1 MKKIKKLMI
10 IDGHAFAFRSYFAFS
25 ASNLTNSMTGL
36 PSGAVFG
43 FFRMLFKLL
52 QDFDISHI
60 AVTFD
65 PGTRLDRNDLFENY
79 KATRKPMPDDL
90 RPQIKEIIELL
101 NVLEFPVLKI
111 DHKEADDI
119 IGTLCYQFRKESE
132 EILILSGDKDLYQLL
147 STNIHMLRG
156 KKGVS
161 EFQKIDPAWV
171 EQEIGITTDQVT
183 DYMAI
188 LGDSSDNIPGVKGI
202 GEKGAAKLIQE
213 YKSLEAIYKN
223 IDTISNPSL
232 KEKLLSNKDNAF
244 LSKKLATIECDLNLN
259 INADHLL
266 LPNYLEEKKVF
277 HFKNKGYNVLFRDLA
292 KKAGIKDLSS
302 VQDSVSSESDSKKS
316 PAKKKKNSKLTKN
329 SEIDSQGN
337 EGLVSKLDLNENSSS
352 QKGKYNRI
360 HSSEEL
366 KKIISNIKDG
376 TILSIDTET
385 TSVNPNDADLLG
397 ISFSWQEKV
406 GYYIPISY
414 SESLYALALPKA
426 QDIIN
431 TLKPILENPK
441 ILKVGQN
448 IKYDWI
454 VLQRY
459 GVDLKAVSFDTMIAS
474 YLLNARVRRHNLD
487 DMAEDYLG
495 YKTITFDELVGTG
508 RKKQNLFE
516 IDPDKVTEYAG
527 EDADITLR
535 LNNILQ
541 LKIDQE
547 KLRNIYSELE
557 HPLIE
562 VLKDIEMA
570 GVSIDV
576 EYFAKLSK
584 QFEKKLAEL
593 VKRIHIHAHKEF
605 NIASTKELQIVL
617 FEELNLPSEKKTQT
631 GFSTDHSVLE
641 SLLGMHPIIE
651 DLLEHRKFAK
661 LKSTYVDTL
670 PSLINKA
677 TNRIHTS
684 YNQTVAATGRL
695 SSQDPNLQNIPIK
708 DEEGRLLRKG
718 FVPINDDFEILS
730 LDYSQI
736 ELRIMAHYSQDP
748 KMLEAYSKGLDIHK
762 ITASGLFGLSE
773 DQITSDM
780 RNKAKIV
787 NFSIIYGATSFG
799 LSQNLKISRTEA
811 KEYINLYFKQYQGVK
826 KYMDDTIDFCLENG
840 YVETLKGR
848 RRYVPEIHSPNRQM
862 IEGAK
867 RIAINTPIQGTSA
880 DMIKI
885 AMISIHNKIKENN
898 WKSRIIMQV
907 HDELVFEVY
916 KEEKQLF
923 YDFAKNEMEI
933 ALPLSVPILVE
944 GKFGKNWEEAH

>member
-223 IDTISNPSL
+223 IDTISNASL

-454 VLQRY
+454 VLQKY

>member
-223 IDTISNPSL
+223 IDTISNASL

>member
-1 MKKIKKLMI
+1 MI

>member
-223 IDTISNPSL
+223 IDTISNASL

-337 EGLVSKLDLNENSSS
+337 EGLVSKLDLNVNSSS

>member
-1 MKKIKKLMI
+1 MI

-223 IDTISNPSL
+223 IDTISNASL

-454 VLQRY
+454 VLQKY